1 MKEMWLTITGILLL
15 WGGPLLI
22 WELNKIDPNL
32 GTAATI
38 SLIASVVWWVIEL
51 IANNKSLEEI
61 L

>member
-22 WELNKIDPNL
+22 WELNKIVPNL